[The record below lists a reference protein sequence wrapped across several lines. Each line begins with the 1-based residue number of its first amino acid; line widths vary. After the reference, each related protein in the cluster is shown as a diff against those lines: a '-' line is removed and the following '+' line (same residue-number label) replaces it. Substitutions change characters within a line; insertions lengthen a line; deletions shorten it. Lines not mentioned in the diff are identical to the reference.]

1 MSEKNESLLEKEDRD
16 DEVEKVRSLGAR
28 FRIPPKS
35 RVFVVTVFV
44 QFLLVFAF
52 TIQYLVALSRTSSSS
67 PDPVDPSPPS
77 PSNAD
82 NHSIAIF
89 FTLNV
94 LFSALILLYF
104 AIDAAVD
111 ENEYQLFSFVLVSLL
126 VLLRVVYSFVAANT
140 LKSHKRAYDPHVVLA
155 GFAIEIIFE
164 GVTCL
169 FAYHLYKSFGWKIF
183 KTVGTD
189 ALLVEMFRFYQQFV
203 SVLKLDVQ
211 FSVMSAFMQL
221 FFFTFYKDY
230 SQIATWIW
238 IVLTCLLSYLLLRK
252 VREENT
258 GYVFAFVAFS
268 LLMPIYAIYQVTIM
282 YAHPRDTFRN
292 YHNIEQDEGV
302 SLIQGVVASTAGLAF
317 VLRIYLIFLLA
328 KLVRKV
334 FGRGLK
340 ERVHQKQGDT
350 FT

>member
-104 AIDAAVD
+104 AIDAAED
-111 ENEYQLFSFVLVSLL
+111 FEKARSLQPNNPQL
-126 VLLRVVYSFVAANT
+126 VVNY
-140 LKSHKRAYDPHVVLA
+140 KKIHEIAYVELCDP
-155 GFAIEIIFE
+155 GDSPEP
-164 GVTCL
+164 
-169 FAYHLYKSFGWKIF
+169 
-183 KTVGTD
+183 
-189 ALLVEMFRFYQQFV
+189 
-203 SVLKLDVQ
+203 
-211 FSVMSAFMQL
+211 
-221 FFFTFYKDY
+221 
-230 SQIATWIW
+230 
-238 IVLTCLLSYLLLRK
+238 LT
-252 VREENT
+252 E
-258 GYVFAFVAFS
+258 
-268 LLMPIYAIYQVTIM
+268 
-282 YAHPRDTFRN
+282 
-292 YHNIEQDEGV
+292 
-302 SLIQGVVASTAGLAF
+302 
-317 VLRIYLIFLLA
+317 
-328 KLVRKV
+328 
-334 FGRGLK
+334 
-340 ERVHQKQGDT
+340 
-350 FT
+350 